1 MTEKETVAPKSELKF
16 IENMPTSMIDLLMTL
31 ALSENEYYAEKSHL
45 ELSKNDLLIGTDW
58 EKELEKKKPTVGEK
72 EAWIQTRPV
81 IMKIEED
88 VRAARI
94 KKNFHQRLFDA
105 VMEDKVFLED
115 YIHDN
120 VNGDDVER
128 RG

>member
-1 MTEKETVAPKSELKF
+1 MTEKETAQKSELKF
-16 IENMPTSMIDLLMTL
+16 IENMPTSMIDLLMTF
-31 ALSENEYYAEKSHL
+31 ALSENEYYANKALL
-45 ELSKNDLLIGTDW
+45 ELKKSDLLIGTDW
-58 EKELEKKKPTVGEK
+58 EKELQKKKPTIAEK

-115 YIHDN
+115 YIPD

>member
-16 IENMPTSMIDLLMTL
+16 IENMPTSMIDLLMTF
-31 ALSENEYYAEKSHL
+31 ALSENEYYANKALL
-45 ELSKNDLLIGTDW
+45 ELKKSDLLIGTDW
-58 EKELEKKKPTVGEK
+58 EKELQKKKPTIAEK

-115 YIHDN
+115 YIPD

>member
-1 MTEKETVAPKSELKF
+1 MMTEKETVAKSELKF
-16 IENMPTSMIDLLMTL
+16 IENMPVNVVDLLLTL

-45 ELSKNDLLIGTDW
+45 ELRKNDLLIMTDW
-58 EKELEKKKPTVGEK
+58 EKELQKKKPTVGEK

-81 IMKIEED
+81 IMKIEGD
-88 VRAARI
+88 VRVARI
-94 KKNFHQRLFDA
+94 QKNFYQRLFDA

-115 YIHDN
+115 YIPDN

>member
-16 IENMPTSMIDLLMTL
+16 IEMPTSMIDLLWTL

-45 ELSKNDLLIGTDW
+45 ELRKNDLLIMTDW
-58 EKELEKKKPTVGEK
+58 EKELAKKKPTVGEK

-81 IMKIEED
+81 IVKLAAD

-94 KKNFHQRLFDA
+94 KKNFYQRLFDA
-105 VMEDKVFLED
+105 VMEDKVSPEAFAPCKEAPCKE
-115 YIHDN
+115 
-120 VNGDDVER
+120 V
-128 RG
+128 

>member
-1 MTEKETVAPKSELKF
+1 MTEKETVAKSELKF
-16 IENMPTSMIDLLMTL
+16 IENMPTSMIDLLRTL

-45 ELSKNDLLIGTDW
+45 ELKKSEFLIGTDW
-58 EKELEKKKPTVGEK
+58 EKELQKKKPTVGEK

-94 KKNFHQRLFDA
+94 KKNFYQRLFDA
-105 VMEDKVFLED
+105 VMEDKVSPQDFAPCKDAPCKE
-115 YIHDN
+115 
-120 VNGDDVER
+120 V
-128 RG
+128 